1 MKEDASPLSQ
11 LLDDSGLDEF
21 EAALLV
27 AEVLSDGV
35 DKARARTEVAGLAQD
50 FGAGAE
56 RSGEALCQFMA
67 SQGFVGAVDD
77 YHGLAT
83 SCVDQVLQ
91 RHSGIPITLAVIYL
105 KVASILGMEASGIN
119 YPGRFLVEVAGQ
131 LIDPFRGATTDRSA
145 CERPLREAGYTG
157 SLDEAFRSTSVRD
170 VALRM
175 LNNARGV
182 LDAAGRWSDALE
194 LLDHQQLLAPD
205 EVELCFERARLW
217 AGAGSLDMAREV
229 LETARARFS
238 DPRTLSAIDE
248 RLTSFPASN
257 SGPVLN

>member
-1 MKEDASPLSQ
+1 MKDTSPLGR
-11 LLDDSGLDEF
+11 LLDDPGLDEF

-27 AEVLSDGV
+27 AEVLSEQV
-35 DKARARTEVAGLAQD
+35 DKARARTEVAALAQD

-56 RSGEALCQFMA
+56 RSGEALCQFMVQ
-67 SQGFVGAVDD
+67 QGFLGAVDD
-77 YHGLAT
+77 YFNLAN

-105 KVASILGMEASGIN
+105 KVARIVGIQGSGIN
-119 YPGRFLVEVAGQ
+119 YPGHFLIDIAGQ
-131 LIDPFRGATTDRSA
+131 LIDPFRGSVTDRSA
-145 CERPLREAGYTG
+145 CEQPLREAGYDG
-157 SLDEAFRSTSVRD
+157 SLDEAFRTTSARD
-170 VALRM
+170 VVLRM

-229 LETARARFS
+229 LEAARTRFS
-238 DPRTLSAIDE
+238 DPHVHNAIDE
-248 RLTSFPASN
+248 RLADFPVSN